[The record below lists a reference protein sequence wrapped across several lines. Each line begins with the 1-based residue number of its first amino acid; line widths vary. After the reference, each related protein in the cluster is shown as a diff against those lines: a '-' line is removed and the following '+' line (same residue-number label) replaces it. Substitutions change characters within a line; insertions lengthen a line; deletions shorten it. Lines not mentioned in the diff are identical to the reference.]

1 MGTLSPESASSSPS
15 PASAFGQS
23 EEKPAMMIRIA
34 IWMLLVTAAARV
46 LAAPSA
52 DATYSGEYFYNFE
65 NSFLTPDGKK
75 ENWCVDSPLMT
86 KAMLP
91 AKDSTE
97 PWGMSHVV
105 VRGRIGALGKYGG
118 LGRCNRLL
126 TVTALVEV
134 SNMRGPNDLGKA
146 P

>member
-1 MGTLSPESASSSPS
+1 M
-15 PASAFGQS
+15 
-23 EEKPAMMIRIA
+23 KIRMA
-34 IWMLLVTAAARV
+34 IWVLLATAALRV
-46 LAAPSA
+46 PAAPSA

-75 ENWCVDSPLMT
+75 ESWCVDSRLMT

-91 AKDSTE
+91 AKDSTG

-105 VRGRIGALGKYGG
+105 VRGKIGALGKYGG
-118 LGRCNRLL
+118 LGRCNRVL

-134 SNMRGPNDLGKA
+134 TNMRGPNDLGKA